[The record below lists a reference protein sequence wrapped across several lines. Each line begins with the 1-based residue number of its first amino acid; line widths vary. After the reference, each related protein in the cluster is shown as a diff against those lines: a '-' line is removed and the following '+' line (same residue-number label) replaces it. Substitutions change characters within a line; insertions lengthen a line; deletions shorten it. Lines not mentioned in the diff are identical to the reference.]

1 METGESL
8 IQASLPPLIGLLKKA
23 LGNRLHILDVKL
35 LQSKQVSVKTGDT
48 GVIDT
53 GQFTISHLGK
63 CEDLWG
69 PFHKYKT

>member
-23 LGNRLHILDVKL
+23 LGSRVQILDVKL
-35 LQSKQVSVKTGDT
+35 LQSKQVSVETGYT

-53 GQFTISHLGK
+53 
-63 CEDLWG
+63 D
-69 PFHKYKT
+69 